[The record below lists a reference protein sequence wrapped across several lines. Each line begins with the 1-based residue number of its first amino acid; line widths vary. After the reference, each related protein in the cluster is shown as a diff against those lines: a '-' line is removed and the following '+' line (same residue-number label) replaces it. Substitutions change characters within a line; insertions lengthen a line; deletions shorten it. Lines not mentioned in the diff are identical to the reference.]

1 MFCKI
6 TRSKVSPENLEKL
19 SYWVKEKWAPLI
31 SKQQGFKG
39 AYLAKKD
46 NGEFVVLM
54 FWEKA
59 KQVQAWTDNPQH
71 KDIVP
76 EFMSLT
82 TGPVDMD
89 LYEIAYQIEE

>member
-1 MFCKI
+1 MGSPYI
-6 TRSKVSPENLEKL
+6 QATRVQRSLFG
-19 SYWVKEKWAPLI
+19 
-31 SKQQGFKG
+31 Q
-39 AYLAKKD
+39 KD

-89 LYEIAYQIEE
+89 LYEIAYQIEV